1 MFIAVGL
8 HVWMPDTLEHRAVYP
23 QPMVQ
28 QPGIGFPLA
37 RVAVLFS
44 LATGSCHDM
53 AIAPYAGKGTGETTL
68 LSDRSGQSPLLSE
81 PQRYFFA
88 LAFSR
93 AAASARTDSGS
104 SLNRS
109 RQPEQQTQ

>member
-1 MFIAVGL
+1 MILVGR
-8 HVWMPDTLEHRAVYP
+8 HRAFNDSLLRTSLTTWDVRVHKP
-23 QPMVQ
+23 RVEVVQ
-28 QPGIGFPLA
+28 QRTRCEDTKADPGDVGPE
-37 RVAVLFS
+37 
-44 LATGSCHDM
+44 ATRGSSVS
-53 AIAPYAGKGTGETTL
+53 
-68 LSDRSGQSPLLSE
+68 SDRSGQSPLLSE

>member
-1 MFIAVGL
+1 MREEPERHCDEPACLIDGHLPGGRFL
-8 HVWMPDTLEHRAVYP
+8 PYPEHASV
-23 QPMVQ
+23 
-28 QPGIGFPLA
+28 
-37 RVAVLFS
+37 S
-44 LATGSCHDM
+44 S
-53 AIAPYAGKGTGETTL
+53 E
-68 LSDRSGQSPLLSE
+68 RSEQSPLLSE

-104 SLNRS
+104 SLNWS

>member
-1 MFIAVGL
+1 MARHCIWNLFAIK
-8 HVWMPDTLEHRAVYP
+8 TLLGRAGQRTGAP
-23 QPMVQ
+23 SM
-28 QPGIGFPLA
+28 GALLSSA
-37 RVAVLFS
+37 RVS
-44 LATGSCHDM
+44 
-53 AIAPYAGKGTGETTL
+53 
-68 LSDRSGQSPLLSE
+68 SDRSGQSPLLSE

-93 AAASARTDSGS
+93 AAASARTVSGS